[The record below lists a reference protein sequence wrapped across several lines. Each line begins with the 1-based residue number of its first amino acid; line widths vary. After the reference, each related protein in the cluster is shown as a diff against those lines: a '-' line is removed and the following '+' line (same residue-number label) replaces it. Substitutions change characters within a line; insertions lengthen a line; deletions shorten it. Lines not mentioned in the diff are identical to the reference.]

1 MYQDW
6 MEKIP
11 VIDDMDFIN
20 DNDKE
25 NLKWD

>member
-11 VIDDMDFIN
+11 VIDDIDFKK
-20 DNDKE
+20 DKE
-25 NLKWD
+25 NLKWEIK

>member
-11 VIDDMDFIN
+11 VLGNIEANTPPVLDDV
-20 DNDKE
+20 DK
-25 NLKWD
+25 K